1 MISGMTILT
10 FIHVVLSLVGIF
22 SGFVVVFVL
31 IVQLFEKVPG
41 LKAIA
46 PTLSEPP
53 FRLAQLFALEV
64 FLLVGILV
72 SKRFVKGQIQ
82 AA

>member
-10 FIHVVLSLVGIF
+10 FIRVVLSLVGIF
-22 SGFVVVFVL
+22 LGFVVVFVL

-41 LKAIA
+41 PKAIA
-46 PTLSEPP
+46 RTLSEPP
-53 FRLAQLFALEV
+53 FRVAQLFALEV

>member
-1 MISGMTILT
+1 MLFGMTT
-10 FIHVVLSLVGIF
+10 FTLVHVLISLIGIF
-22 SGFVVVFVL
+22 SGFVVVFAL
-31 IVQLFEKVPG
+31 IVQLFEKVPEM
-41 LKAIA
+41 KAIA
-46 PTLSEPP
+46 RTLSEPP
-53 FRLAQLFALEV
+53 FRVAQLFALQV

>member
-1 MISGMTILT
+1 MISGMTIFT
-10 FIHVVLSLVGIF
+10 FIHVGLSLVGIF
-22 SGFVVVFVL
+22 SGFVVVFAL
-31 IVQLFEKVPG
+31 IVQLFEKVPEM
-41 LKAIA
+41 KAIA
-46 PTLSEPP
+46 RTLSEPP
-53 FRLAQLFALEV
+53 FRVAQLFALQV